1 MNEVIKSQS
10 CVVGEQHSAILI
22 VITIYVAEPEG
33 WTLIL
38 LSPTMKRTNSLYKSL
53 VLPSIWSLNRK
64 VDWHEAR
71 LLFTSTRSHPAMQW
85 SHSLN
90 GCLQSQDLILCQLTG
105 ATAAAPA
112 TLIASESAGVQ
123 GRPAIFITTRLLAAG
138 LPLSNVQHVT
148 DSSLEESHMSSS
160 ARRENKHGLLLR
172 LGCCCCCFEPV
183 LSQS

>member
-1 MNEVIKSQS
+1 MI
-10 CVVGEQHSAILI
+10 GELHSAILI
-22 VITIYVAEPEG
+22 VITIHFVKPEG

-38 LSPTMKRTNSLYKSL
+38 LSPTMKRTSSLYKSL
-53 VLPSIWSLNRK
+53 VLPSIWSLNQK
-64 VDWHEAR
+64 VDWHKVR
-71 LLFTSTRSHPAMQW
+71 LLFTSTRGHPAMQW

-90 GCLQSQDLILCQLTG
+90 ACLQSRDLILCQLTG
-105 ATAAAPA
+105 ATASAPA

-160 ARRENKHGLLLR
+160 AQRENKHGWLSC
-172 LGCCCCCFEPV
+172 LGCCCCFEPG